1 MPRAW
6 IIQTARHKAIDRIR
20 RMELH
25 KESVHSYTATGVSRT
40 IEEPDYDPGEIP
52 DDQLRLMFTC
62 CHPALALESQVGLTL
77 HTLGGLETDEIARAF
92 LVPTATMA
100 QRLVRAKR
108 KIRDAGIPYAV
119 PEMSEMP
126 ERLGAVLTVI
136 YLIFNEGYAATRGGQ
151 LVRADLSAEAIRLGR
166 LVRTLL
172 SPNPPAEVTGLLA
185 LMLLHDARRDAR
197 FDEAGELILLE
208 QQDRGRWNRDQI
220 AEALPLVDEAFR
232 EEPGW
237 YSLQAA
243 IAAVHCRASQRGRD
257 GLAGDPQALRPSR
270 SPPAFPDRFVESRGG
285 SGHGSRTASGTGF
298 DRPASRRS
306 RRVPPAAFGARG
318 PAPAPGIARRSS
330 RGLLEGAGIGYKRK
344 RTASPRTP
352 VERNTLD
359 EGLVKPGRMPP
370 LHARRSGAR
379 GPRRRRVFASSPPV
393 FRRPAA

>member
-1 MPRAW
+1 
-6 IIQTARHKAIDRIR
+6 
-20 RMELH
+20 
-25 KESVHSYTATGVSRT
+25 
-40 IEEPDYDPGEIP
+40 
-52 DDQLRLMFTC
+52 
-62 CHPALALESQVGLTL
+62 
-77 HTLGGLETDEIARAF
+77 
-92 LVPTATMA
+92 
-100 QRLVRAKR
+100 
-108 KIRDAGIPYAV
+108 
-119 PEMSEMP
+119 MP

-208 QQDRGRWNRDQI
+208 QQDRGRWNREQI

-243 IAAVHCRASQRGRD
+243 IAAVHCRASN
-257 GLAGDPQALRPSR
+257 AGETDWREILRLYDLLEALQPS
-270 SPPAFPDRFVESRGG
+270 PDRVAESRGG
-285 SGHGSRTASGTGF
+285 SGHGSRAASGTGF

-330 RGLLEGAGIGYKRK
+330 RGLLEGAGAGYKRE

-352 VERNTLD
+352 VERNAID
-359 EGLVKPGRMPP
+359 EGLVIPGRRPP
-370 LHARRSGAR
+370 PRAGRSKGR
-379 GPRRRRVFASSPPV
+379 EPRRRRLFCE
-393 FRRPAA
+393 